1 MKGGSLCRHELLDR
15 VRKRKG
21 ELRIVAVK
29 GRISKFKISTEESIN
44 HEASLH
50 CINI

>member
-1 MKGGSLCRHELLDR
+1 MKGGSFCRYELLDR

-21 ELRIVAVK
+21 ELRIVVVK
-29 GRISKFKISTEESIN
+29 GRISKFKIFIEESIN
-44 HEASLH
+44 YEALFY